1 MEAVSVTVL
10 VLLGRAAF
18 HQSGFS
24 LKQLFIEAAFHQNG
38 FSPNQHEVLP
48 FTKRKLVAP
57 FIEKAPIHRTCI
69 KYAHSPNLL

>member
-18 HQSGFS
+18 HQSSFS

-38 FSPNQHEVLP
+38 FSPNQHEVCP
-48 FTKRKLVAP
+48 FTK
-57 FIEKAPIHRTCI
+57 
-69 KYAHSPNLL
+69 